1 VPLSAR
7 VELIYDATCP
17 NVDAARQQLRDAL
30 ARAGRPPIW
39 TEWDRAAPSSPAYVR
54 RYASPTVLVAG
65 CDVTDAADLDAGRH
79 RMKLSDTPCRQWLAG
94 GAAACPAAH
103 VDSLLTQHVA
113 TR

>member
-1 VPLSAR
+1 MPLSVR

-39 TEWDRAAPSSPAYVR
+39 TEWDRAAPGSPAYVR

-65 CDVTDAADLDAGRH
+65 CDVTGAADLDAGDGCRVY
-79 RMKLSDTPCRQWLAG
+79 RDDTGTFLPAPSARTILTAIS
-94 GAAACPAAH
+94 AA
-103 VDSLLTQHVA
+103 DA
-113 TR
+113 TV